1 MGDLYPSGIR
11 LPLRCVFLARAGCL
25 PLVFPSPAMAS
36 STSALSEHRARGA
49 VSSLNPNLNRHVQPT
64 QSFSTADY
72 LRGLREGDRV
82 VLSRAITLIE
92 STRADDQEQAHA
104 LLDACASMRGDS
116 VRIGITGI
124 PGVGKS
130 TFIEALGVHLADAGN
145 AVAVLTVDP
154 SSERSRGSILG
165 DKTRMPA
172 LATHENA
179 FIRPSPTGGSLG
191 GVARTTRE
199 TILLCEAAGF
209 SHVLVETVGVG
220 QSETAVHAMVDCFV
234 LLALAHT
241 GDELQG
247 IKRGIM
253 EMADAIVINKADAHA
268 DTVVQQTRQTLTQAL
283 KLLPERTTGWTPPVL
298 ACSAL
303 NEEGGAAV
311 WEAVRE
317 CLDHLQATG
326 AFEERR
332 AKQARH
338 WLRAT
343 IDHALQQDFYADP
356 RVQAALPELEE
367 EVASGAKS
375 AYAATQRVLDVYR
388 TPNDAAS

>member
-1 MGDLYPSGIR
+1 MSD
-11 LPLRCVFLARAGCL
+11 AD
-25 PLVFPSPAMAS
+25 
-36 STSALSEHRARGA
+36 SALSEHRSDGA
-49 VSSLNPNLNRHVQPT
+49 VSSMNPNLRRHVQPAQQFGT
-64 QSFSTADY
+64 EAY
-72 LRGLREGDRV
+72 LRGLRNGDRV
-82 VLSRAITLIE
+82 MLSRAITLIE
-92 STRADDQEQAHA
+92 STRPEDQKQARA
-104 LLDACASMRGDS
+104 LLDACTASATASIR
-116 VRIGITGI
+116 VGITGI

-130 TFIEALGVHLADAGN
+130 TFIEALGVHLADAGKQI
-145 AVAVLTVDP
+145 AVLTVDP
-154 SSERSRGSILG
+154 SSTRSQGSILG
-165 DKTRMPA
+165 DKTRMPK

-209 SHVLVETVGVG
+209 THILVETVGVG
-220 QSETAVHAMVDCFV
+220 QSETAVHAMVDCFL

-253 EMADAIVINKADAHA
+253 EMADAIVINKADAHP

-283 KLLPERTTGWTPPVL
+283 KLLPERTSGWTPPVL

-303 NEEGGAAV
+303 KNNGIADVWAAV
-311 WEAVRE
+311 QK
-317 CLDHLQATG
+317 CIDHLKETG

-332 AKQARH
+332 ARQARH

-343 IDHALQQDFYADP
+343 LDYALQQDFYAND
-356 RVQAALPELEE
+356 RVQQALPDLEDD
-367 EVASGAKS
+367 VATGTQS
-375 AYAATQRVLDVYR
+375 AYAAAEQLIEIYKSQSEE
-388 TPNDAAS
+388 P